1 MIPDY
6 LLVGHLTADLK
17 PDGRVLGGT
26 VSYAAAVA
34 RACGRLPAV
43 LTSAAQDEPFVGV
56 LGTISDIKS
65 VYAQHTTTFENVY
78 YDGGRVQTLHARADT
93 LTAKDVPETWHTIPA
108 VHLAPLVDEI
118 APDLFEAFPNS
129 MVMMTPQGMLR
140 QWDSNGKVRFRYWCD
155 RDLLQNVHLLV
166 FSKQDIQEMP
176 KIEAEFAQAVEH
188 VVVTDGA
195 NGGVHYHYGVPT
207 PYRAVL
213 ANEVDPTGAGDVFAT
228 TLFISLLDTKDY
240 SRSLKVAAHVAA
252 LTVEHSK
259 VYVPTVDEIV
269 EIMQMY

>member
-1 MIPDY
+1 MTPDY

-17 PDGRVLGGT
+17 PEGRVLGGT

-43 LTSAAQDEPFVGV
+43 LTSAAQDEPFVEL
-56 LGTISDIKS
+56 LGSISDIKS
-65 VYAQHTTTFENVY
+65 VYARHTTTFENVY
-78 YDGGRVQTLHARADT
+78 VNGGRVQTLHARAET
-93 LTAKDVPETWHTIPA
+93 LTSKDVPETWHTIPA

-118 APDLFEAFPNS
+118 APDLFEAFPDS
-129 MVMMTPQGMLR
+129 TIMLTPQGLMR
-140 QWDSNGKVRFRYWCD
+140 QWDSAGRVRFRYWCD
-155 RDLLQNVHLLV
+155 RDLLQNVHLVV

-176 KIEAEFAQAVEH
+176 EIEYEFAQSVGH

-195 NGGVHYHYGVPT
+195 NGGVHYDHGVAT
-207 PYRAVL
+207 PYRAIL

-228 TLFISLLDTKDY
+228 TLLISLLDTKNY
-240 SRSLKVAAHVAA
+240 TRSLKVAAHVAA
-252 LTVEHSK
+252 LTVEHDK